1 MHIHVG
7 GYNETYPVQSWFNEY
22 TSYSYVSNSC
32 ASGAVCGHYTQVKT
46 IDTMWMDLKQLK
58 LTRLVYMCNSF
69 SLI

>member
-46 IDTMWMDLKQLK
+46 IDTM
-58 LTRLVYMCNSF
+58 
-69 SLI
+69 